1 MKLKLRILVLGLS
14 ALITTKVSAQGLVR
28 YSVLLDRNDVQLWEV
43 DTSRSFDAEGII
55 LNKGD
60 YHPVGIVQYGM
71 LCLDHFNLTGDSSYL
86 KKSMNQAE
94 YILSDKYTHQLHD
107 GAAIGLP
114 YNFEYKGLSPP
125 WYSGMAQGLAVSFLL
140 RYAKVVD
147 DPRLEKRIHKM
158 VELMLRPAGAPGCL
172 SRTPEG
178 LVWLEEYPNTPQ
190 SPQVLNGFIFSLVGL
205 IEYVNSGLSNRRVE
219 RLTGDLIQSLKALIH
234 VYDRLSWTNYN
245 RAVVYPNRLNYVQLQ
260 IFQMR
265 QLHEL
270 TGDDFWTRQL
280 CIWSAMAF
288 GKKHE
293 NVPSYWAFHDHEIGI
308 PSTINDQ
315 TIKPDPYSST
325 YTDFEKRRLSLG
337 LVDSMPWYS
346 FAASEILV
354 VKNERTFNITLDSS
368 AKDVHILYRYHW
380 DGNLFQTEKWKA
392 ANGISAT
399 GHSFTLAPGL
409 CQFGVFYGT
418 ERPDSELKILNIGW
432 VE

>member
-1 MKLKLRILVLGLS
+1 MKLILRIWVLGLS
-14 ALITTKVSAQGLVR
+14 MLITIKVSAQDLVR

-43 DTSRSFDAEGII
+43 DTSRSFDSEGII

-71 LCLDHFNLTGDSSYL
+71 LCLDHFKLTGDSSYL
-86 KKSMNQAE
+86 KKSMDQAE
-94 YILSDKYTHQLHD
+94 YVLSDKYAHQLHE

-140 RYAKVVD
+140 RYAKIVD

-190 SPQVLNGFIFSLVGL
+190 SPQVLNGFIFSLVGI

-219 RLTGDLIQSLKALIH
+219 RVTRDLIQSLKSVIH

-315 TIKPDPYSST
+315 SIKPDPYSTT
-325 YTDFEKRRLSLG
+325 YTDFEKERLKLG

-346 FAASEILV
+346 FAASEIIV
-354 VKNERTFNITLDSS
+354 VKDERTFNITLDST

-380 DGNLFQTEKWKA
+380 DGNLFQTERWKA
-392 ANGISAT
+392 ANGVSAT

-409 CQFGVFYGT
+409 CQFGVFYKT
-418 ERPDSELKILNIGW
+418 DRPDSELKILNIGW